1 LCGLYGI
8 AQMILS
14 LQKKGTAYFL
24 QVIRM
29 ATHWIHEW
37 AFLLPE
43 EQRVHMDSG
52 CTHLETVARDMFNQ
66 DG

>member
-1 LCGLYGI
+1 
-8 AQMILS
+8 MILS

-43 EQRVHMDSG
+43 EQRVHMD
-52 CTHLETVARDMFNQ
+52 CLETVAQDIFNQ
-66 DG
+66 GGWRLFKRLQDA